1 MTRVPPTEAC
11 VENPYPFKEKENS
24 GLKHNSNH
32 CQTISRDGL
41 FRDGTLHI
49 PRQRHNSYFI
59 VKWHTVKASLPVLEQ
74 LISLKLLH
82 LAHIAIKPSL
92 HSSFFQIPVKCIE
105 ILMQGCPM
113 AIWAIPTHCRAI
125 PQEDMQTYILHTM
138 GLQFILADSNP
149 EQIFISLQWVML
161 RVAKPIDIKW
171 PAK

>member
-1 MTRVPPTEAC
+1 MC
-11 VENPYPFKEKENS
+11 VCVCAT
-24 GLKHNSNH
+24 L
-32 CQTISRDGL
+32 
-41 FRDGTLHI
+41 GTLQKRTTSGHWNPVVPSDGVTNLYI
-49 PRQRHNSYFI
+49 YI
-59 VKWHTVKASLPVLEQ
+59 HTVKASLPVLEQ

-82 LAHIAIKPSL
+82 LAHIVIKPSL

>member
-11 VENPYPFKEKENS
+11 VENPYPFKEKRNS

-49 PRQRHNSYFI
+49 PRQRQNSYFI
-59 VKWHTVKASLPVLEQ
+59 VYIHTVKASLPVLEQ
-74 LISLKLLH
+74 LIILH
-82 LAHIAIKPSL
+82 LAHIVSCWLSHHCIP
-92 HSSFFQIPVKCIE
+92 HSFKYQWNE
-105 ILMQGCPM
+105 ILMQGCPT

-171 PAK
+171 PGK